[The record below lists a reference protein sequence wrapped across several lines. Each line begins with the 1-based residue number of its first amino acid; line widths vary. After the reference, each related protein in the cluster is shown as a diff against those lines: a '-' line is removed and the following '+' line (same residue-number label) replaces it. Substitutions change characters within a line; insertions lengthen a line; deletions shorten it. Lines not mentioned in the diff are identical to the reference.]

1 MALTARITGVLEA
14 LAMMRRAVTVHTRL
28 DKLRRDFAFSAL
40 ADAIKLTPVRQY
52 GPGGHLRASNQVILA
67 DEMITWVNYANYA
80 QFVELG
86 TGRAGG
92 ASWTPFLPEEQGPAY
107 ALAWP
112 GMAQMPFLRPAVARE
127 LKELEARITA
137 LGPEVG

>member
-1 MALTARITGVLEA
+1 MVLTARITGVLEA

-40 ADAIKLTPVRQY
+40 ADAIKLSPVKTGR
-52 GPGGHLRASNQVILA
+52 LRAANQVILA

-112 GMAQMPFLRPAVARE
+112 GMAQMPFLRPAVARD